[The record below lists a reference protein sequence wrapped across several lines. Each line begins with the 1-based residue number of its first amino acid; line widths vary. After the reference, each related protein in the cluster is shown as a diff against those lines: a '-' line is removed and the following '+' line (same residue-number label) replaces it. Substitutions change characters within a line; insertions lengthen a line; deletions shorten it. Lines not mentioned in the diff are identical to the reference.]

1 MGPRQIAVSLIAL
14 IFVVGAALLIISRG
28 DDNNQTTPTTTT
40 TSTTTRPTTTISNNG
55 TNTDDPLNDTTTTTT
70 TTITVPVTV
79 PVNIPV
85 VCTSSDT
92 GVEVVAEATE
102 GATTQLSRDS
112 TVSTLGLGVVT
123 FGLTVPTAAE
133 RSGSSMLACEP
144 PSECY
149 HISPAAAPPGISF
162 LVHSSTIERVDIVDG
177 PITTRSG
184 MGIGTSAERLVEAF
198 GDKLQREVIDAN
210 TVNLVFVPTDA
221 GDANFRVVFT
231 VEDGVVTTYRAGR
244 LPMILED
251 DPCV

>member
-28 DDNNQTTPTTTT
+28 DSGNQTTPTTTT
-40 TSTTTRPTTTISNNG
+40 TSTTTRPTTTISDNG
-55 TNTDDPLNDTTTTTT
+55 TDNPTITTTTTTTTT
-70 TTITVPVTV
+70 TTIPVEVPI
-79 PVNIPV
+79 NIPV
-85 VCTSSDT
+85 ACASTDT
-92 GVEVVAEATE
+92 GVEVVAAAAE

-144 PSECY
+144 VSECY

-184 MGIGTSAERLVEAF
+184 MGIGTSAQRLVEAF
-198 GDKLQREVIDAN
+198 GDKLQREVVDAN

-231 VEDGVVTTYRAGR
+231 VQDDVVTTYRAGR
-244 LPMILED
+244 LPMVLQD
-251 DPCV
+251 DPCA